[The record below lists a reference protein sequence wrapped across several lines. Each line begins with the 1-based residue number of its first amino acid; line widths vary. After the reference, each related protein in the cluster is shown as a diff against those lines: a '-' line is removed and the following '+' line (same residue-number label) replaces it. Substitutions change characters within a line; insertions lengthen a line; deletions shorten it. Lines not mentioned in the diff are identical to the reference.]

1 MVMPTLGAANVFLA
15 IYSSL
20 PTSVQSFILT
30 GLFCIGGSKLLKRIV
45 DI

>member
-1 MVMPTLGAANVFLA
+1 MPTVGAINAFLA

-20 PTSVQSFILT
+20 PPSVQSFILT
-30 GLFCIGGSKLLKRIV
+30 GLFCIGGSKLLKRVV